1 MAMSDRQFA
10 RLQAFAPKIET
21 CWAVVGPSR
30 RPLVCGIYR
39 TDVGLEV
46 RVGYGDRAR
55 LYSCR
60 AAGLGGARQ
69 TAAHLRD
76 VLNARGVFEDYF
88 PFP

>member
-1 MAMSDRQFA
+1 MAMSDQQFA
-10 RLQAFAPKIET
+10 HLPVFAPRIET

-39 TDVGLEV
+39 TDMGLEV

-60 AAGLGGARQ
+60 AAELGGARQ
-69 TAAHLRD
+69 TAAQLRD
-76 VLNARGVFEDYF
+76 VMNANGVFEEF
-88 PFP
+88 VGV

>member
-10 RLQAFAPKIET
+10 RLPAFAPRIET

-39 TDVGLEV
+39 TDVGLEI
-46 RVGYGDRAR
+46 RVGYSDRAR

-60 AAGLGGARQ
+60 AAELGGARQ
-69 TAAHLRD
+69 TAAQLRD
-76 VLNARGVFEDYF
+76 VMNANGVFEEF
-88 PFP
+88 VGV

>member
-1 MAMSDRQFA
+1 MAMSDTEFA
-10 RLQAFAPKIET
+10 RLQPYAPRIET

-46 RVGYGDRAR
+46 RVGYNERAR

-60 AAGLGGARQ
+60 AAELGGARQ
-69 TAAHLRD
+69 AAAQLRD
-76 VLNARGVFEDYF
+76 VMNANGVFEEF
-88 PFP
+88 VGV